1 MKVAIKV
8 GDVELQASGLDM
20 DQRQIRQLLKAVA
33 SIAVAI
39 AAETDTEP
47 EEPER
52 PPMGF
57 SAHIERATEVAEDYS
72 EYFEE

>member
-1 MKVAIKV
+1 MKVSIKV
-8 GDVELQASGLDM
+8 GEVQLHATGLDM

-33 SIAVAI
+33 SIAVAM
-39 AAETDTEP
+39 AAEAEQ

-52 PPMGF
+52 PPLGF
-57 SAHIERATEVAEDYS
+57 SAHIERAAEVAEDYS